1 MVGDAKPMRE
11 PESRDDALSTALRLL
26 AKEVRRRILRHSQ
39 GHLLGGGNESLKLT
53 LRLPATPRGRWLEQT
68 AGETST
74 ALDEALR
81 ELLLH
86 RTVFQP
92 GSVYCLRC
100 RSARCEHTRPVQST
114 EVFAGY
120 SPSGVPLFLEH
131 GQWLLENKDP
141 RVDQLYRK
149 PPRLLARVTLGNDL
163 TGRLLPAFRDL
174 DSGYHIHGQVT
185 AGWFRYPDAKGIN
198 QPLALTFQVVSSQ
211 PAKGPKRFGLNLIG
225 CVPGDEPLETLFD
238 RAGEL
243 PWAAAAQWGQGV
255 LRQVERSLSR
265 KQAPEDKAIDKRLE
279 GLLNG
284 LARRLERERRARE
297 RRTNH
302 GHQRHRENDRP
313 TWKAQADL
321 AAAREEE
328 LLFDTRRETLVV
340 LGDRGRAHVFNQAG
354 KLVTSIRCS
363 PFSIERRRKNGVWR
377 QATTAEIEAFK
388 RHAEVVATA
397 RPD

>member
-1 MVGDAKPMRE
+1 MPA
-11 PESRDDALSTALRLL
+11 PESRDDALSAALRLL
-26 AKEVRRRILRHSQ
+26 AKEVRRRVLRHSQ
-39 GHLLGGGNESLKLT
+39 GHLLSGGNESVKLN
-53 LRLPATPRGRWLEQT
+53 LRLPTAARGRWLEQT
-68 AGETST
+68 AGETSA

-100 RSARCEHTRPVQST
+100 RSARCEHTQPAQST

-131 GQWLLENKDP
+131 GQWLLEHKDP

-149 PPRLLARVTLGNDL
+149 PPRLLARVTLGADL
-163 TGRLLPAFRDL
+163 TAQLLPAFRDL
-174 DSGYHIHGQVT
+174 DSGYHIHGQVA
-185 AGWFRYPDAKGIN
+185 AGWFRYPDANRID

-211 PAKGPKRFGLNLIG
+211 PAKGHKRFGLNLIG
-225 CVPGDEPLETLFD
+225 RVPGDEPLETLFD

-243 PWAAAAQWGQGV
+243 PWAAAAQWGQDV
-255 LRQVERSLSR
+255 LRQVERSLTR
-265 KQAPEDKAIDKRLE
+265 KHPPPDEAIDKRLE

-302 GHQRHRENDRP
+302 GHQRHREKDRP

-328 LLFDTRRETLVV
+328 VLFDTRRETLIV
-340 LGDRGRAHVFNQAG
+340 LGERGRAHVFNQAG
-354 KLVTSIRCS
+354 KLVTSIRYS
-363 PFSIERRRKNGVWR
+363 PYSIERRRKNGIWR
-377 QATTAEIEAFK
+377 QATSTEIEAFK
-388 RHAEVVATA
+388 RHAEVESQAH
-397 RPD
+397 RD

>member
-1 MVGDAKPMRE
+1 MRE
-11 PESRDDALSTALRLL
+11 PESRDDALSAALRLL
-26 AKEVRRRILRHSQ
+26 AKEVRRRVLRHSQ
-39 GHLLGGGNESLKLT
+39 GHLLSGGNETLKLD
-53 LRLPATPRGRWLEQT
+53 LRLPTAARGKWLEQT
-68 AGETST
+68 VGEASV

-100 RSARCEHTRPVQST
+100 RSARCEHTQPAQST

-131 GQWLLENKDP
+131 GQWLLEQKDP
-141 RVDQLYRK
+141 RVDQLYHK

-174 DSGYHIHGQVT
+174 DSGYHIHGQVA
-185 AGWFRYPDAKGIN
+185 AGWFRFPDANRID

-225 CVPGDEPLETLFD
+225 RVPGDEPLETLFD

-243 PWAAAAQWGQGV
+243 PWAAAAEWAQGV
-255 LRQVERSLSR
+255 LRQVERSLTR
-265 KQAPEDKAIDKRLE
+265 KQPPADESIDKRLE

-297 RRTNH
+297 RRTTH
-302 GHQRHRENDRP
+302 GHQRHREKDRP

-340 LGDRGRAHVFNQAG
+340 LGERGRAHVFNQAG

-363 PFSIERRRKNGVWR
+363 PLSVERRRKNGIWR
-377 QATTAEIEAFK
+377 QATSAEIEAFK
-388 RHAEVVATA
+388 QHASVETRAH
-397 RPD
+397 RD

>member
-1 MVGDAKPMRE
+1 MRE
-11 PESRDDALSTALRLL
+11 PESRDDTLSTALRLL

-39 GHLLGGGNESLKLT
+39 GHLLSGGNDTLKLT
-53 LRLPATPRGRWLEQT
+53 LRLPATPRGRWLERA

-100 RSARCEHTRPVQST
+100 RSARCEHTQPTQST
-114 EVFAGY
+114 AVFSGY
-120 SPSGVPLFLEH
+120 SPSGVPHFLEL
-131 GQWLLENKDP
+131 GQWLLEHKDP

-149 PPRLLARVTLGNDL
+149 PPRLLARVTLGSDL
-163 TGRLLPAFRDL
+163 TGQLLPAFRDL
-174 DSGYHIHGQVT
+174 DSGYHIHGQVA
-185 AGWFRYPDAKGIN
+185 AGWFRYPDANGLD

-211 PAKGPKRFGLNLIG
+211 PANGPKRFGLNLIG
-225 CVPGDEPLETLFD
+225 RVPGDEPLETLFD

-243 PWAAAAQWGQGV
+243 PWAAPAQWAQGV
-255 LRQVERSLSR
+255 LGQVERSLTR
-265 KQAPEDKAIDKRLE
+265 KKAPEDETIDKRLE

-284 LARRLERERRARE
+284 LARRLERERRARA
-297 RRTNH
+297 RRTAH
-302 GHQRHRENDRP
+302 GHQRHREKDRP

-328 LLFDTRRETLVV
+328 LLFDTRRETLIV

-354 KLVTSIRCS
+354 KLVTSIRYS
-363 PFSIERRRKNGVWR
+363 PYSIERRRKNGIWR
-377 QATTAEIEAFK
+377 PATSAEIRAFK
-388 RHAEVVATA
+388 EHLEVTTQAHQ
-397 RPD
+397 D

>member
-1 MVGDAKPMRE
+1 MRE
-11 PESRDDALSTALRLL
+11 PESRDDALSSALRLL
-26 AKEVRRRILRHSQ
+26 AKEVRRRVLRHSQ
-39 GHLLGGGNESLKLT
+39 GHLLSGGNETLKLD
-53 LRLPATPRGRWLEQT
+53 LRLPTAARGKWLEQT
-68 AGETST
+68 AGEASA

-81 ELLLH
+81 ELLIH

-100 RSARCEHTRPVQST
+100 RNARCEHTQPVQST

-120 SPSGVPLFLEH
+120 GPSGVPLFLEL
-131 GQWLLENKDP
+131 GQWLLEHKDP
-141 RVDQLYRK
+141 RVDLLYRK

-163 TGRLLPAFRDL
+163 TGQLLPAFRDL
-174 DSGYHIHGQVT
+174 DSGYYIHGQVA
-185 AGWFRYPDAKGIN
+185 AGWFRYPDANRIN

-225 CVPGDEPLETLFD
+225 RVPGDEPLETLFD

-243 PWAAAAQWGQGV
+243 PWADAAQWAQGV
-255 LRQVERSLSR
+255 LRQVERSLTR
-265 KQAPEDKAIDKRLE
+265 KQPPSDESIDKRLE

-297 RRTNH
+297 RRTTH

-321 AAAREEE
+321 ASAREEE

-363 PFSIERRRKNGVWR
+363 PFSIERRRKNGIWR
-377 QATTAEIEAFK
+377 QATSAEIEAFK
-388 RHAEVVATA
+388 RHAEVETRTA
-397 RPD
+397 RD